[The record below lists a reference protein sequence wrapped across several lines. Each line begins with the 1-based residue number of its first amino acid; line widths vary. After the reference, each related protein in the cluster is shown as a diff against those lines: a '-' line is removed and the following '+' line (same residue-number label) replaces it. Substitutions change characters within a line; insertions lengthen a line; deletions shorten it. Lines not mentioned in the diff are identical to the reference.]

1 MGSLTATAGESPTGA
16 RPREVRVDDDDARV
30 ALEAAFREGRPEAVR
45 ELYERFSPLIY
56 TIARRSLGSVA
67 DAEDATQQVFVAA
80 WRGRTG
86 FDPARAPLQAW
97 LVGITR
103 NTVADLHERRARER
117 RAADAAT
124 RTVEEVAPP
133 ADDPTRVV
141 EQVVVADALEDL
153 GEPQGEIMRLAF
165 FDELTHV
172 EIADRVGLPL
182 GTVKSHIRRSLGRL
196 RTRLEVADVAS

>member
-1 MGSLTATAGESPTGA
+1 M
-16 RPREVRVDDDDARV
+16 DDDESRL
-30 ALEAAFREGRPEAVR
+30 ALEAAFRAGRPEAVR
-45 ELYERFSPLIY
+45 ELYDRWSPLVY

-67 DAEDATQQVFVAA
+67 DAEDVTQQVFVAA
-80 WRGRTG
+80 WRGRAG
-86 FDPARAPLQAW
+86 FDPVRAPLQAW

-103 NTVADLHERRARER
+103 NTVADAHARRAREL

-124 RTVEEVAPP
+124 RTAEEVAPP

-141 EQVVVADALEDL
+141 EQVVVADALGDL

-172 EIADRVGLPL
+172 EIAERVGLPL

>member
-1 MGSLTATAGESPTGA
+1 MGNLPITAVGLSAAA
-16 RPREVRVDDDDARV
+16 RPREVGVDDDESRI
-30 ALEAAFREGRPEAVR
+30 ALEAAFRAGRPEAVR
-45 ELYERFSPLIY
+45 ELYDRYSPLVY

-67 DAEDATQQVFVAA
+67 DAEDVTQQVFVAA
-80 WRGRTG
+80 WRGRAG
-86 FDPARAPLQAW
+86 FDPVRAPLQAW
-97 LVGITR
+97 LIGITR
-103 NTVADLHERRARER
+103 NTVADAHARRARELR
-117 RAADAAT
+117 VADAAT
-124 RTVEEVAPP
+124 RTVEEVTPP

-141 EQVVVADALEDL
+141 EQVVVADALGDL

-172 EIADRVGLPL
+172 EIAERVGLPL

>member
-1 MGSLTATAGESPTGA
+1 MGNLPTTAVDLPAAA
-16 RPREVRVDDDDARV
+16 RPREVRVDDDEARA
-30 ALEAAFREGRPEAVR
+30 ALETAFREGRPQAVR
-45 ELYERFSPLIY
+45 ELYERYSPLVY

-80 WRGRTG
+80 WRGRAG

-103 NTVADLHERRARER
+103 NTVADLHGRRARER
-117 RAADAAT
+117 RANDAAN
-124 RTVEEVAPP
+124 RVVEEVAPP

-141 EQVVVADALEDL
+141 DQVVVADALDGL
-153 GEPQGEIMRLAF
+153 GDPQREIMRLAF

-182 GTVKSHIRRSLGRL
+182 GTVKSHIRRGLGRL

>member
-1 MGSLTATAGESPTGA
+1 
-16 RPREVRVDDDDARV
+16 VDDDDDESRL
-30 ALEAAFREGRPEAVR
+30 ALEAAFRAGRPEAVR
-45 ELYERFSPLIY
+45 ELYDRYSPLVY

-67 DAEDATQQVFVAA
+67 DAEDVTQQVFVAA
-80 WRGRTG
+80 WRGRAR
-86 FDPARAPLQAW
+86 FDPVRAPLQAW

-103 NTVADLHERRARER
+103 NTVADAHARRAREL

-124 RTVEEVAPP
+124 RTATEVAPP

-141 EQVVVADALEDL
+141 EQVVVADALGDL

-172 EIADRVGLPL
+172 EIAQRVGLPL

>member
-1 MGSLTATAGESPTGA
+1 MGNLPITAVGLPAAA
-16 RPREVRVDDDDARV
+16 RPREVGVDDDESRL
-30 ALEAAFREGRPEAVR
+30 ALEAAFRAGRPEAVR
-45 ELYERFSPLIY
+45 ELYDRYSPLVY

-67 DAEDATQQVFVAA
+67 DAEGVPQQVFVAA
-80 WRGRTG
+80 WRGRAG
-86 FDPARAPLQAW
+86 FDPVRAPLQAW
-97 LVGITR
+97 LIGITR
-103 NTVADLHERRARER
+103 NTVADAHARRAREL

-141 EQVVVADALEDL
+141 EQVVVADALGDL

-172 EIADRVGLPL
+172 EIAERVGLPL